1 MEAKDLLTTKITQ
14 EVIDFINT
22 DGRSL
27 RSMIEEILEGEQSS
41 EVTRKIK
48 NLRKKIS
55 RAGYKF
61 DDETKKFIE
70 IEEEK
75 EDILFKKNEHNSE
88 KDSSISVEKKET
100 QQAKVKAKEQKK
112 ETNSQKTPS
121 KKELIEQLN
130 AYQEKEEKEKLLQEQ
145 RNTIRVPKEEY
156 FVTLIH
162 EAAVRV
168 KEDEKTEDGVFSL
181 CFFGYTDVLDEFKKV
196 EECYY
201 YVKNSFI
208 VEALIDYASV
218 YFKRDNLKILE
229 YQQTLVELMQNKKAP
244 KKKVNYKLS
253 QEAVRCLNKLK
264 EEFPLVSKQTDLMNL
279 ILLAFSS
286 EFNKKRESEKTKN

>member
-1 MEAKDLLTTKITQ
+1 MA
-14 EVIDFINT
+14 EV
-22 DGRSL
+22 
-27 RSMIEEILEGEQSS
+27 LEGEHPSK
-41 EVTRKIK
+41 VTQKLK

-55 RAGYKF
+55 RAGYKLE
-61 DDETKKFIE
+61 DETKKFVKVE
-70 IEEEK
+70 DKK
-75 EDILFKKNEHNSE
+75 EDILPKKNEHNSE
-88 KDSSISVEKKET
+88 KDFLVPIEKEEVA
-100 QQAKVKAKEQKK
+100 QPKVKTKEQKK

-145 RNTIRVPKEEY
+145 RNTIHVPEEG
-156 FVTLIH
+156 FLATLIH
-162 EAAVRV
+162 EAALRV
-168 KEDEKTEDGVFSL
+168 KEDEKTEEGIFSL
-181 CFFGYTDVLDEFKKV
+181 CFFAYTDVLDEFKKV

-201 YVKNSFI
+201 YVKNSFV
-208 VEALIDYASV
+208 VEALIDHASV
-218 YFKRDNLKILE
+218 YFKRDNLKLVK
-229 YQQTLVELMQNKKAP
+229 YQETLVELMQNKKAS

-286 EFNKKRESEKTKN
+286 EFNKKKEL